1 MSLGIVFKGAEG
13 IVLAADS
20 RVTLMTLTTTPGL
33 QGTPQPTLMPST
45 FDNAS
50 KLLSVKGQ
58 KYVGAVTFGAGSIGA
73 AAPRT
78 ANSFLPEF
86 EEELRDE
93 TDGAEVRL
101 SVEAFATK
109 LGAFFLRQWNQGGMP
124 NPIPPG
130 QQMIFYV
137 GGYDEKAPYGKLF
150 QLSIPGMP
158 VPVEMIPGGNFGAVW
173 GGQREITDRLLQG
186 FDGRLPDMAQDLLGI
201 DAASRKPDLEAQLK
215 QRLALPIP
223 MQFLPL
229 QDCVD
234 LTIFL
239 VRSTILLQQWIVG
252 LRGVGGAVDVATIT
266 RTDGFKEIQVKQIM
280 GDKAS
285 MRRRKED

>member
-20 RVTLMTLTTTPGL
+20 RVTLMTVTPIQGL
-33 QGTPQPTLMPST
+33 QGTPQQALLPST

-50 KLLSVKGQ
+50 KLLSVKSQ
-58 KYVGAVTFGAGSIGA
+58 PNVGSVTFGAGSIGL

-78 ANSFLPEF
+78 ANSFMPEF
-86 EEELRDE
+86 EEELK
-93 TDGAEVRL
+93 AENGGRL
-101 SVEAFATK
+101 SVQQFATK
-109 LGAFFLRQWNQGGMP
+109 LGAFFLRQWTQGGMP
-124 NPIPPG
+124 NPAPPNL
-130 QQMIFYV
+130 QMIFYV
-137 GGYDEKAPYGKLF
+137 GGYDANEPYGKVF
-150 QLSIPGMP
+150 QLSIPGTP
-158 VPVEMIPGGNFGAVW
+158 VPQEMFQGGQFGAIW

-186 FDGRLPDMAQDLLGI
+186 FDSRLVQTVQDLLEI
-201 DAASRKPDLEAQLK
+201 APANRRPDLEAQLK

-234 LTIFL
+234 LAIFL

-252 LRGVGGAVDVATIT
+252 VRGVGGAVDVATIT
-266 RTDGFKEIQVKQIM
+266 RTDGFTAIQIKQIV
-280 GDKAS
+280 GERSIAV
-285 MRRRKED
+285 R